1 MTRHSDRRAAS
12 RRWAGKFATL
22 AVAGLTLAGCVGWP
36 ASGNNGII
44 YANVSKPIAV
54 LEKEALAT
62 RTGEACSS
70 GVLGLYSA
78 GNSSVSRAK
87 SNAGITEIHTVEERF
102 THYLLGLYSEYC
114 TVVRGL

>member
-1 MTRHSDRRAAS
+1 MTKCRDRRAAFH
-12 RRWAGKFATL
+12 RCAPRFATL
-22 AVAGLTLAGCVGWP
+22 AVASLTLTGCVGWP

-44 YANVSKPIAV
+44 FANVSKPIAV

-62 RTGEACSS
+62 RTGEACTS
-70 GVLGLYSA
+70 GILGLYSA

-102 THYLLGLYSEYC
+102 THYLLGLYSKYC
-114 TVVRGL
+114 TVVRGI